1 MNQKEEEIVSTC
13 FVCRRTLTTKGQHH
27 CSKCRLVSYCSPICQ
42 KIHWKGGHKHTC
54 RDGYLQIGVNEVN
67 DEVFYHRYWGFCF
80 DCLDDK
86 KKKRCTIPRFFVM
99 DVVMHSSVESTKL
112 FIVCVRSAVSE
123 TIRLEMSSQII
134 SLRLELPNWNQYR
147 YYDYKLVTYLQ

>member
-1 MNQKEEEIVSTC
+1 MRSTTKDSIIGTGDFVST
-13 FVCRRTLTTKGQHH
+13 VLMTK
-27 CSKCRLVSYCSPICQ
+27 R
-42 KIHWKGGHKHTC
+42 
-54 RDGYLQIGVNEVN
+54 
-67 DEVFYHRYWGFCF
+67 
-80 DCLDDK
+80 
-86 KKKRCTIPRFFVM
+86 KKRCTTPRIFVM